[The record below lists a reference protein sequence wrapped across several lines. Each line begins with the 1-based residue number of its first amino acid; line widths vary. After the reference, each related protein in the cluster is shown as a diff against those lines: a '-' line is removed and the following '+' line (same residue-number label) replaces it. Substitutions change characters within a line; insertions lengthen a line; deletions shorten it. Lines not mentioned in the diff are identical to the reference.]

1 MLLEAV
7 GLQVGCLFQI
17 SYCELAHEWMCVI
30 APLMFNMQGGPA
42 GMALELNR
50 GVVCMEPDE
59 FQRVKG
65 GKN

>member
-1 MLLEAV
+1 MNLRTSEGKSCGTIL
-7 GLQVGCLFQI
+7 
-17 SYCELAHEWMCVI
+17 MCVI